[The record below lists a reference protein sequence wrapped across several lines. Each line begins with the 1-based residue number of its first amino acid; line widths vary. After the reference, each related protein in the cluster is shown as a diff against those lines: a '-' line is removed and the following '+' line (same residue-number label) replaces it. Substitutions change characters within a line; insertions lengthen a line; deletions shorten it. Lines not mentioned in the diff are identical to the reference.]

1 MTNPTQRRDT
11 SAPIKYGAV
20 SWWLTVA
27 CVILLAVV
35 ALAGSVL
42 GLLYRADAHVALGNA
57 KTVRMALYAASIE
70 AYGENRP
77 FTDPAHAGGVTEA
90 VYADV
95 LTACK
100 VPGDF
105 EVLRMAEDGYT
116 VLKMMYTEGDF
127 TVMYT
132 ADPVTWKVSVGVN
145 LIHAAAEP

>member
-1 MTNPTQRRDT
+1 MSNPTNRREH

-77 FTDPAHAGGVTEA
+77 FTDPTHEGGVTEA
-90 VYADV
+90 VYTDV

-105 EVLRMAEDGYT
+105 HVLRMSEDGYT
-116 VLKMMYTEGDF
+116 VQEMLYTEGDF
-127 TVMYT
+127 TVLYT
-132 ADPVTWKVSVGVN
+132 ADPVTWEVSVGVN
-145 LIHAAAEP
+145 LIHAAAKP

>member
-1 MTNPTQRRDT
+1 MPNPTQRRDT

-57 KTVRMALYAASIE
+57 KTVRMALYA
-70 AYGENRP
+70 
-77 FTDPAHAGGVTEA
+77 
-90 VYADV
+90 DV

>member
-1 MTNPTQRRDT
+1 MHDPTQRRDT

-35 ALAGSVL
+35 ALCGSVL

-57 KTVRMALYAASIE
+57 KTVRMALYAASVE

-77 FTDPAHAGGVTEA
+77 FADPAHEGGVTEA

-132 ADPVTWKVSVGVN
+132 ADPVTWEVSVGVN

>member
-1 MTNPTQRRDT
+1 MPNLTERREH

-35 ALAGSVL
+35 AFCGSVL

-77 FTDPAHAGGVTEA
+77 FTDPAHEGGVTEA

-105 EVLRMAEDGYT
+105 EVLRMSDDGYT

-132 ADPVTWKVSVGVN
+132 ADPVTWEVSVGVN
-145 LIHAAAEP
+145 LIHAAAKP

>member
-1 MTNPTQRRDT
+1 MSNRTERHGPT
-11 SAPIKYGAV
+11 APIKYGAV

-35 ALAGSVL
+35 ALCGSVL

-57 KTVRMALYAASIE
+57 KTVRMALYAASVE

-77 FTDPAHAGGVTEA
+77 FTDPAHEGGVTEA

-132 ADPVTWKVSVGVN
+132 ADPVTWEVSVGVN
-145 LIHAAAEP
+145 LIHAAAKP

>member
-1 MTNPTQRRDT
+1 MPNRTERHGPT
-11 SAPIKYGAV
+11 APIKYGAV

-35 ALAGSVL
+35 ALCGSVL

-77 FTDPAHAGGVTEA
+77 FADPAHEGGVTEA

-132 ADPVTWKVSVGVN
+132 ADPVTWEVSVGVN
-145 LIHAAAEP
+145 LIHAAAES

>member
-1 MTNPTQRRDT
+1 MPNPTKRRDT

-35 ALAGSVL
+35 ALCGSVL

-77 FTDPAHAGGVTEA
+77 FADPAQEGGVTKA

-132 ADPVTWKVSVGVN
+132 ADPVTWEVSVGVN

>member
-1 MTNPTQRRDT
+1 MPNPTQRRDT

-77 FTDPAHAGGVTEA
+77 FADPVHEGGVTKA

-132 ADPVTWKVSVGVN
+132 ADPVTWEVSVGVN

>member
-1 MTNPTQRRDT
+1 MPNRTERHGPT
-11 SAPIKYGAV
+11 APIKYGAV

-77 FTDPAHAGGVTEA
+77 FTDPAHEGGVTKA

-132 ADPVTWKVSVGVN
+132 ADPVTWEVSVGVN
-145 LIHAAAEP
+145 LIHAAAES

>member
-1 MTNPTQRRDT
+1 MLNPTQRRDT

-77 FTDPAHAGGVTEA
+77 FADPAHEGGVTEA

-132 ADPVTWKVSVGVN
+132 ADPVTWEVSVGVN